1 MFSDA
6 DVAGPP
12 SPAYPFSP
20 FPAIV
25 VIRPVPGSRRRIRW
39 LSRSQKY
46 SAPSAPK
53 ITPYGLFTCWS
64 EKPGVPVPTSVET
77 TAAARA
83 RPAAKTTSSDC
94 NRLRREMFMAGSS
107 RSAALLEP
115 LARLVDIAVKHEQA
129 VAVRG
134 GRIAEFELLA
144 FDALH
149 FQCLGQVVHFEDLEI
164 RERQREAVVLVVA
177 LVAQPLR
184 CGDET

>member
-83 RPAAKTTSSDC
+83 RPAASTTSSDC
-94 NRLRREMFMAGSS
+94 NRLRREMFMFRSS
-107 RSAALLEP
+107 WSAALLEP
-115 LARLVDIAVKHEQA
+115 LARLVDIALKHEKPIA
-129 VAVRG
+129 VG
-134 GRIAEFELLA
+134 SGRVAELVLLS

-149 FQCLGQVVHFEDLEI
+149 FQRLGHVVHL
-164 RERQREAVVLVVA
+164 
-177 LVAQPLR
+177 
-184 CGDET
+184 